1 MRVTIE
7 PCVPLGAVR
16 IPASKSIAHRALIAA
31 ALTPGRTVIHDLPDN
46 RDVSATLDCLRR
58 LGAEIEVS
66 DGTARVS
73 GGAIAGVIAGGG
85 ACPDNPADCA
95 ARLRLDCGTRRTPDC
110 ITPPTRGC
118 AAPLTPEHATLTLDC
133 GESGTTLRLLI
144 PVALLGARP
153 VKFTGAGRLFARP
166 LSVYEAIC
174 RRDGLMWERTEN
186 SVTVCGPLGAGDFCF
201 PGNIS
206 SQFVSGLL
214 LALPHVGGDSR
225 IRLTTEAESASYIG
239 LTLHTLCTFG
249 YDVRVSDGGYEIPG
263 AQTGVTPCAL
273 RVPTDQSAA
282 AFFGALATL
291 GGEIS
296 MTGFTDDGAQGDR
309 VWRQYIGQICAG
321 YCELSVTDCPDLAPV
336 LMAVA
341 ALHGGVTLRGTARLR
356 FKESDRGAAMA
367 EELAKFGVAVD
378 VGQNEIR
385 VAGRART
392 PEAGTVLCA
401 HNDHRIAMSLAAVAC
416 AVGGVIEGAECVA
429 KSLPEFWDMLTALGV
444 PLQRED

>member
-1 MRVTIE
+1 M
-7 PCVPLGAVR
+7 
-16 IPASKSIAHRALIAA
+16 
-31 ALTPGRTVIHDLPDN
+31 
-46 RDVSATLDCLRR
+46 
-58 LGAEIEVS
+58 
-66 DGTARVS
+66 
-73 GGAIAGVIAGGG
+73 
-85 ACPDNPADCA
+85 
-95 ARLRLDCGTRRTPDC
+95 RLDCGTRRTPDC

-214 LALPHVGGDSR
+214 LALPHVDGDSR

-321 YCELSVTDCPDLAPV
+321 YCELPVTDCPDLAPV

-385 VAGRART
+385 AVGRARR
-392 PEAGTVLCA
+392 PESALCA
-401 HNDHRIAMSLAAVAC
+401 HNDNRIAMSLAVVAC

>member
-7 PCVPLGAVR
+7 PCVPRGAVR

-58 LGAEIEVS
+58 LGSEIEVS
-66 DGTARVS
+66 DGTARVT
-73 GGAIAGVIAGGG
+73 GGAISGETARGSVCPGV
-85 ACPDNPADCA
+85 PADCDTA
-95 ARLRLDCGTRRTPDC
+95 PRTSDSP
-110 ITPPTRGC
+110 IV
-118 AAPLTPEHATLTLDC
+118 LDC

-144 PVALLGARP
+144 PVALLGDRP
-153 VKFTGAGRLFARP
+153 VKFTGVGRLFARP
-166 LSVYEAIC
+166 LSVYEDIC
-174 RRDGLMWERTEN
+174 RRGGLMWDRAEN
-186 SVTVCGPLGAGDFCF
+186 SVTVCGPLGAGNFSF

-214 LALPHVGGDSR
+214 LALPHVCGDSR

-239 LTLHTLCTFG
+239 LTLHTLRAFG
-249 YDVRVSDGGYEIPG
+249 YDVRVSDGGYDIPG
-263 AQTGVTPCAL
+263 AQPGVTPGAL

-291 GGEIS
+291 GGDIS
-296 MTGFTDDGAQGDR
+296 LTGFTDDGAQGDR
-309 VWRQYIGQICAG
+309 VWRQYIGRICAG
-321 YCELSVTDCPDLAPV
+321 DCTLSVTDCPDLAPV

-356 FKESDRGAAMA
+356 FKESDRGATMA

-392 PEAGTVLCA
+392 PGSALCA
-401 HNDHRIAMSLAAVAC
+401 HNDHRIAMSLAVVAC
-416 AVGGVIEGAECVA
+416 AAGGVIEGAECVA

-444 PLQRED
+444 PIRTEG

>member
-1 MRVTIE
+1 MANKILILNGPNINMLGIREPDIYGRGTYDDLCAQIREHAQARGVTVDFYQSNHEGDLVDAIQ
-7 PCVPLGAVR
+7 GAYGKYDG
-16 IPASKSIAHRALIAA
+16 I
-31 ALTPGRTVIHDLPDN
+31 VI
-46 RDVSATLDCLRR
+46 
-58 LGAEIEVS
+58 
-66 DGTARVS
+66 
-73 GGAIAGVIAGGG
+73 
-85 ACPDNPADCA
+85 NPAA
-95 ARLRLDCGTRRTPDC
+95 YTHT
-110 ITPPTRGC
+110 
-118 AAPLTPEHATLTLDC
+118 
-133 GESGTTLRLLI
+133 S
-144 PVALLGARP
+144 VALLGARP

-214 LALPHVGGDSR
+214 LALPHVDGDSR

-321 YCELSVTDCPDLAPV
+321 YCELPVTDCPDLAPV

-385 VAGRART
+385 AVGRARR
-392 PEAGTVLCA
+392 PESALCA
-401 HNDHRIAMSLAAVAC
+401 HNDHRIAMSLAVVAC